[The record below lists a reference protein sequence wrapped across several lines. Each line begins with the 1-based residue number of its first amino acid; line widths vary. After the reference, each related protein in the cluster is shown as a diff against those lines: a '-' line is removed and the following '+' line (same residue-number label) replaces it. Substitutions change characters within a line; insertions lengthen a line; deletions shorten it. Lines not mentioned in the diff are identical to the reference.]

1 MPSRSSLSTVTSWD
15 CSSGASPQ
23 AARARS
29 STAARCRAF
38 MSQAVAMF
46 GPGAG
51 ASIAALSTHSPTTGT
66 GVTRARGQTFKQLSL
81 LQERLMRT
89 GGFSIIAAALAAAGC
104 ATTPPPTEQ
113 LGAARASVAQ
123 AEPAAAQAAPAQLT
137 AAQSKLA
144 RAEEAMKRGDYV
156 AARIYA

>member
-1 MPSRSSLSTVTSWD
+1 
-15 CSSGASPQ
+15 
-23 AARARS
+23 
-29 STAARCRAF
+29 
-38 MSQAVAMF
+38 
-46 GPGAG
+46 
-51 ASIAALSTHSPTTGT
+51 
-66 GVTRARGQTFKQLSL
+66 
-81 LQERLMRT
+81 MRI
-89 GGFSIIAAALAAAGC
+89 GGFSIVAAALAAAGC

-156 AARIYA
+156 AARIYAEQAEVDAKYAWTVAENARMQRAAAEVNQGIHTLKEELQRRPQ